1 MGVFDDVGDF
11 LGLGKKEDEEPKGE
25 IQEELEHKEEVQ
37 EELEPVVEVEEVV
50 EEAGEVKEEVKEEI
64 KEVKEVVETEE
75 VSDGVIVEKEEV
87 IEEEPDELTTY
98 KTQNAALLERL
109 NVIEGKQKPAEVI
122 KEEEPP
128 AEVSFLGEED
138 DIDSYLNDK
147 TKLNGLLVKVYNKA
161 LADAGTQFNGN
172 VPSVVVEQIQKHMI
186 LKEGIDEF
194 FSANKDLVPVRK
206 TVGAITNEIVAEHD
220 DWTLKEVLVE
230 TEKRSRETL
239 GIKKKVETTRERN
252 PALVDKGSS
261 RKKVTDQRSPV
272 QKEVDDLIS

>member
-1 MGVFDDVGDF
+1 MGVFEDVGDF
-11 LGLGKKEDEEPKGE
+11 LGLGKKEEEEPKGE

-37 EELEPVVEVEEVV
+37 EAVEEEVEVEVEEA
-50 EEAGEVKEEVKEEI
+50 E
-64 KEVKEVVETEE
+64 EVVETEE
-75 VSDGVIVEKEEV
+75 KEVEEVEEVTETVEETVEKETEE
-87 IEEEPDELTTY
+87 IEETPEEVL
-98 KTQNAALLERL
+98 KKQNEALLKRL
-109 NVIEGKQKPAEVI
+109 DEIEGKQKPAKVAE
-122 KEEEPP
+122 KEEPA

-239 GIKKKVETTRERN
+239 GIKKKVETTRKRN